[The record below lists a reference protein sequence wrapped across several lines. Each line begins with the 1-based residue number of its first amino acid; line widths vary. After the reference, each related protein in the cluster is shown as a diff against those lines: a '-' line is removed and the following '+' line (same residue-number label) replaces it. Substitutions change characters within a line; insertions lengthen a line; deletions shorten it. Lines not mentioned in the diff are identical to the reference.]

1 MARGDIRLPNESGRV
16 DPRIATAELDA
27 RRTRERSVAVS
38 RQLIDKKK
46 SNFERIRDGWRSFTA
61 KGRR

>member
-16 DPRIATAELDA
+16 DPRIATAEYES
-27 RRTRERSVAVS
+27 RRRSVDGS
-38 RQLIDKKK
+38 HKPIDRKKT
-46 SNFERIRDGWRSFTA
+46 SFERIREGWRSFTS